1 MTKETINEDWTNW
14 VIRQIKR
21 GVPRNNIRKILE
33 RENYSKKI
41 IDNFLNIK
49 NNYNSYKFLLDDGI
63 SILDNIPVDK
73 IKDVTVLNTNP
84 IIITIDNFLSDDIC
98 NHFMGISKNN
108 FKRALV
114 SGKKDGFVSKGRT
127 GLNYWIEHNRDSIT
141 MELANK
147 IAKII
152 DMPLENAESYQVIYY
167 GKTQEYR
174 RHYDGW
180 LFDNSD
186 KTERMLKKGG
196 QRILTVLC
204 YLNDVKEGG
213 GTEFPR
219 LNLNIEAKK
228 GRIVIFQN
236 VEDGSNVRHKLS
248 EHAGMPVL
256 DGEKFAFNLW
266 FREKKFC

>member
-1 MTKETINEDWTNW
+1 MLIAHGCRNDRHEQHDRHNHYMAMLIIARLLSGHACETPGHM
-14 VIRQIKR
+14 R
-21 GVPRNNIRKILE
+21 
-33 RENYSKKI
+33 
-41 IDNFLNIK
+41 
-49 NNYNSYKFLLDDGI
+49 
-63 SILDNIPVDK
+63 
-73 IKDVTVLNTNP
+73 VTEKHDRTTSNP
-84 IIITIDNFLSDDIC
+84 
-98 NHFMGISKNN
+98 
-108 FKRALV
+108 
-114 SGKKDGFVSKGRT
+114 
-127 GLNYWIEHNRDSIT
+127 
-141 MELANK
+141 
-147 IAKII
+147 
-152 DMPLENAESYQVIYY
+152 NAESYQVIYY
-167 GKTQEYR
+167 GKTQQYR

-219 LNLNIEAKK
+219 LNLNIKAKK

-266 FREKKFC
+266 FREKKF